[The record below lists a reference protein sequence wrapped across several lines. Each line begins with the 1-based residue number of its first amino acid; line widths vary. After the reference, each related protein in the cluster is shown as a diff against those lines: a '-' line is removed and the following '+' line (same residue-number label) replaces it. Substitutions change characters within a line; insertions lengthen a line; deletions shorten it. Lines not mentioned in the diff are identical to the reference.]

1 MTAPGEQRPL
11 LGSLG
16 FSFRASNLCLFV
28 PTVLRV
34 MSAFAFAS
42 SLVLASL
49 WPFLQRLF
57 NDSLCCSVNL

>member
-1 MTAPGEQRPL
+1 MTAPGEQHPL

-28 PTVLRV
+28 PTVLGV

-49 WPFLQRLF
+49 ALSPMPI
-57 NDSLCCSVNL
+57 